1 MPLKLSLK
9 PRERFVVNG
18 AVFENGDKR
27 ASLVVQNRA
36 SILREKD
43 IMQEKEADTPAKRI
57 YFPIMMMYLE
67 NGGCDEFYDEFAA
80 RMADF
85 MDAVTNREALA
96 ACVAVSKDVTCGQ
109 YYRALMKCRKLIE
122 YEGERLAY
130 VTPRVSENAAQR

>member
-9 PRERFVVNG
+9 PRERLVVNG

-27 ASLVVQNRA
+27 ATLVLQNKA

-43 IMQEKEADTPAKRI
+43 IMQHQDADTPAKRI

-80 RMADF
+80 RMVEF
-85 MDAVTNREALA
+85 MDAVTNRETLA

-122 YEGERLAY
+122 DEGEGPAY
-130 VTPRVSENAAQR
+130 VPPRLSENAAQR